1 VRPQIKSD
9 ILFSRAVS
17 STQPRFFMST
27 LKVLSFEDVVAKFRE
42 PAHKVRE
49 SYRVMYSTWY
59 GGLITDPQL
68 MMVPIDDH
76 VVHRGDGVFEAAK
89 CTGHGIFAMR
99 RHLERLFLSAGKIG
113 LSSPHSLEEL
123 EGIAV
128 EAVRLSGLGDAMIRL
143 YLSRGPG
150 GFTANPYE
158 SIGNQIYLVV
168 TRLNPVAPEKYES
181 GVRVRISSHAIKE
194 GFWSTVK
201 SCNYLPN
208 VMMKKESVDA
218 GVDFTVSRD
227 ESGYLAESS
236 TENFGIVSKDDELLI
251 PAFSKTL
258 RGVTAVRVMELAEDL
273 VKSGRLKSV
282 RNAHITQADVASA
295 KEAMMLGTTL
305 DCLPVTSFEDRPVAD
320 GQVGPICRTLLG
332 LLREDMKSGP
342 LVTWVR

>member
-1 VRPQIKSD
+1 
-9 ILFSRAVS
+9 
-17 STQPRFFMST
+17 MSN

-59 GGLITDPQL
+59 GGFVTDPQL
-68 MMVPIDDH
+68 MMVPLDDH
-76 VVHRGDGVFEAAK
+76 IVHRGDGVFEAAK
-89 CTGHGIFAMR
+89 CTGNRIFALR
-99 RHLERLFLSAGKIG
+99 RHLERLFLSAEKIA
-113 LSSPHSLEEL
+113 LSSPHTIEEI
-123 EGIAV
+123 ESIAV

-168 TRLNPVAPEKYES
+168 TRLNPVTPEKYEK
-181 GVRVRISSHAIKE
+181 GTRVKISAHAIKE

-208 VMMKKESVDA
+208 VMMKKESVDT

-227 ESGYLAESS
+227 EEGYLAESS
-236 TENFGIVSKDDELLI
+236 TENFGIVSKDGELLI

-273 VKSGRLKSV
+273 VEAGQLKSV
-282 RNAHITQADVASA
+282 RNAHITEKDVALA

-305 DCLPVTSFEDRPVAD
+305 DCLPVTSFEDQLVGD
-320 GQVGPICRTLLG
+320 GQVGPVCRSLLKK
-332 LLREDMKSGP
+332 LRDDMVSGP
-342 LVTWVR
+342 LVTVVR